1 MYLDSVTSYLKPF
14 NLLDIFRHSSLFS
27 KQKHMASYYSYDI
40 MCFHKLWRISI
51 FFYNIQ
57 MIIQT
62 MPPLLSLTIFCMV
75 SCNFDWLSSPMDAI
89 LLRMPSCTSC
99 SMDLPKIFVCLL
111 LCTYDR
117 RDLRLDF
124 CFDHMDGWAF

>member
-1 MYLDSVTSYLKPF
+1 MENIY
-14 NLLDIFRHSSLFS
+14 I
-27 KQKHMASYYSYDI
+27 
-40 MCFHKLWRISI
+40 
-51 FFYNIQ
+51 FYNIQ

-99 SMDLPKIFVCLL
+99 SMDFASLSTLANILDQVFCLL
-111 LCTYDR
+111 LCTYDW

-124 CFDHMDGWAF
+124 CFDHMDGWTF